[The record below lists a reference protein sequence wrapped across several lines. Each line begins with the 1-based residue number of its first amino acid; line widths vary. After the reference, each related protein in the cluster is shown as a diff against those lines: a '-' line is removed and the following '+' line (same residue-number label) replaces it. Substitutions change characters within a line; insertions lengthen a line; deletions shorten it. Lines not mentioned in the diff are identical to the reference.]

1 MYSKLKNF
9 FIDFIIKMENFIIV
23 QMELERMGVGRAAR
37 VVIRSVCSIIG
48 AIIPFFMMSSYLSPS
63 LPTSLSSSLPSSP
76 TFDPL
81 GSVQAL
87 FGSQISST
95 LTGPLSSLGPLTH
108 LLPFAAAGGSGIIVW
123 MIVQQVLGRVQSLA
137 YSSSGPKT
145 NPADIMK
152 NMGMN
157 MPWSTQSNANVP
169 PQKLPDDITNVQ
181 FMILKSI
188 QQGYKKSKEIEK
200 MLSLDKKEI
209 EKETVVL
216 KTNGYLTNDNK
227 LTSKGLEVLTH
238 S

>member
-1 MYSKLKNF
+1 
-9 FIDFIIKMENFIIV
+9 MENFIIV
-23 QMELERMGVGRAAR
+23 QMRLERMGVGRAAR

-76 TFDPL
+76 TLDPL
-81 GSVQAL
+81 RSVQAL

-108 LLPFAAAGGSGIIVW
+108 FLPFAAAGGSRIIVW
-123 MIVQQVLGRVQSLA
+123 MIVQQVLVRVQSLA
-137 YSSSGPKT
+137 YSSSIPKT

-157 MPWSTQSNANVP
+157 MPQLTQHNTVP

-209 EKETVVL
+209 EKETAVL
-216 KTNGYLTNDNK
+216 KTNGYLTNNNK